1 MKANQKK
8 SGIGI
13 HWCTSS
19 IDADGNCESLQCLLC
34 VCLLLNL
41 IHHTPL
47 GSVPVHQ
54 RNFIGVVHIFRIVG
68 SENIQKVTSCPL
80 NFLSVSTICFA
91 VRYPFLPAKD
101 LLENL
106 KPGLTK
112 AKTTL
117 GGPLIV
123 AHQAKVMFS
132 LFPAQFGVRAFR

>member
-1 MKANQKK
+1 LEF
-8 SGIGI
+8 IGVPAALTLMVTVSR
-13 HWCTSS
+13 CSVFF
-19 IDADGNCESLQCLLC
+19 AFPP
-34 VCLLLNL
+34 LNL
-41 IHHTPL
+41 IHHVPL
-47 GSVPVHQ
+47 GSVPVYQ
-54 RNFIGVVHIFRIVG
+54 RSFIGVVHIFRIVG

-123 AHQAKVMFS
+123 AHQAKVMFC
-132 LFPAQFGVRAFR
+132 LFPAQFGVRASTRRIH